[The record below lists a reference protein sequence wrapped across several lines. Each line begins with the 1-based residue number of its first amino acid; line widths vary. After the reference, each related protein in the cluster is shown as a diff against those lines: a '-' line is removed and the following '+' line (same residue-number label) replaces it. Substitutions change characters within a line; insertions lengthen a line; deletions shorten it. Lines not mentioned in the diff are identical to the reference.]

1 MDAIDYPY
9 YLYHYTS
16 IDTLALILQNRTIRF
31 NNLCQMDDLTEE
43 KSVDVQNFGRF
54 VFISCWTD
62 SPVESI
68 PMWAIYS
75 RRNPSDN
82 GVRLKI
88 RTFPFKE
95 YGINGY
101 ALKKVDGSDEP
112 ILVEATR
119 YTFYPL
125 ELVMNS
131 YCPIPKQQTDLL
143 LRVEYT
149 DETQLLNPNIFEELD
164 ADGEQSVRINLGAL
178 GQYKPKSWDFQK
190 EWRYRFA
197 ILPQQLSPQ
206 YVYATKEGI
215 GLEPEEMVRK
225 IRNADASLPF
235 SYVDFTLDDLAFD
248 NIEVTLSPMA
258 TQQEKARVDELL
270 KANCPAGKIIQS
282 ALSGLIKI

>member
-1 MDAIDYPY
+1 
-9 YLYHYTS
+9 
-16 IDTLALILQNRTIRF
+16 
-31 NNLCQMDDLTEE
+31 MDDLTEE
-43 KSVDVQNFGRF
+43 NSVDVQNFGRF

-62 SPVESI
+62 SSVESI
-68 PMWAIYS
+68 PMWVMYS

-95 YGINGY
+95 YGLDGY
-101 ALKKVDGSDEP
+101 ALKKVDDSDEP

-125 ELVMNS
+125 ELVMNG
-131 YCPIPKQQTDLL
+131 YWFLPKQQTDLL
-143 LRVEYT
+143 LRVAYT
-149 DETQLLNPNIFEELD
+149 DEAQFINPTIFEEFH
-164 ADGEQSVRINLGAL
+164 ADDEQSVRINLGAL
-178 GQYKPKSWDFQK
+178 GQYKPKSWEFQN

-197 ILPQQLSPQ
+197 ILPQQLTSQ
-206 YVYATKEGI
+206 YVYATKDGI

-235 SYVDFTLDDLAFD
+235 SYVDFTLADSAFD
-248 NIEVTLSPMA
+248 SIEVTLSPMA
-258 TQQEKARVDELL
+258 TKQEIDRIDELL
-270 KANCPAGKIIQS
+270 KANCPTGKITPS